1 MIYCVVNANYL
12 DSLIKVSQNKIKLA
26 RQNQKKRQEIEE
38 NLIKTLK
45 EIGQSEQDKSRLIS
59 DQELQELYTKFK
71 TISDTDFI
79 IFESWLAGK
88 PVESMGDPQGTII
101 IIQEII

>member
-59 DQELQELYTKFK
+59 DQELQELYTAFK
-71 TISDTDFI
+71 PSIGLSTKKILFRKLLRFLLQS
-79 IFESWLAGK
+79 
-88 PVESMGDPQGTII
+88 
-101 IIQEII
+101 